1 VSDLT
6 SSAAPEPLPD
16 GPIVAGHAGLGR
28 LWLRMAL
35 FSVPVVLIAG
45 LVEFALWRSG
55 DTWPIAA
62 VAARQ
67 QHTPAVF
74 LRELMPQDLH
84 GYKLARLALQRPR
97 VLVLGSS
104 RSSQMRAAM
113 LGETRQTFFNG
124 SGMVDAVSDLDG
136 LCAGGAQPAVAL
148 LAVDLWW
155 FNDSLPPVDRKAAGD
170 GAVNW
175 RAHVAA
181 GRKLLMR
188 PALLG
193 DMLAAPS
200 ADDSDRIGIGARR
213 TGSGFRQDG
222 SMRLTFVTPSDPAR
236 WTYEDRE
243 IPPVIARVRAASHQF
258 VESERHRVSGERL
271 AHLQA
276 FLDRCRAQGIALAAF
291 APPFSTEVFDT
302 LRRDVRHRGLLSSFR
317 VEVAGVFERS
327 GVPFIDATDLTA
339 LGLDDRYMFD
349 GFHPTETFHLH
360 VLRRL
365 LDRHPATA
373 ALVPGARRAIATL
386 LSAPATN
393 FWYVGLPPG
402 E

>member
-1 VSDLT
+1 
-6 SSAAPEPLPD
+6 
-16 GPIVAGHAGLGR
+16 
-28 LWLRMAL
+28 MAV

-55 DTWPIAA
+55 DTWPLPA

-67 QHTPAVF
+67 QHAPAVF

-84 GYKLARLALQRPR
+84 AYKLARLALQRPR

-104 RSSQMRAAM
+104 RASQMRAGM

-124 SGMVDAVSDLDG
+124 SGMVDAVSDLDQ
-136 LCAGGAQPAVAL
+136 LCTGGGAPDVVL

-155 FNDSLPPVDRKAAGD
+155 FNDSLPPVDRDAAGD
-170 GAVNW
+170 GAANW
-175 RAHVAA
+175 RAHIAA
-181 GRKLLMR
+181 GRKLLTR

-200 ADDSDRIGIGARR
+200 AADSDRIGIGARR

-222 SMRLTFVTPSDPAR
+222 SMRLTFVPPSDPAR
-236 WTYEDRE
+236 WTFEDRE
-243 IPPVIARVRAASHQF
+243 VPPVIDRVRAASHQF
-258 VESERHRVSGERL
+258 VESDRHRVSGERL
-271 AHLQA
+271 AHLQM
-276 FLDRCRAQGIALAAF
+276 FVDRCRTQGIAVAAF
-291 APPFSTEVFDT
+291 APPFSTEVFHT
-302 LRRDVRHRGLLSSFR
+302 LRQDARHRGLLSSFR
-317 VEVAGVFERS
+317 LEVAGLLDRA
-327 GVPFIDATDLTA
+327 GVPFVDATDLAA

-349 GFHPTETFHLH
+349 GFHPSETFHLH
-360 VLRRL
+360 FLRHL
-365 LDRHPATA
+365 LDQYPATA
-373 ALVPGARRAIATL
+373 AMLPGARRAIEAL